1 MGSHAPRDPLIMM
14 VTPACSRRARTF
26 KGCSGQSPRKQ
37 RLVSTKLPK
46 DCNAIFGTTVA
57 CSVKFPMHVLH
68 GRLKFPMHVL
78 HGRFSCGAQS
88 VPPQLLY
95 SDQAKG
101 SAARR

>member
-1 MGSHAPRDPLIMM
+1 MGTRLRATTVAQLLSHALREPLIMM

-57 CSVKFPMHVLH
+57 CSVKFPMHVL
-68 GRLKFPMHVL
+68 
-78 HGRFSCGAQS
+78 RFSCGGQS
-88 VPPQLLY
+88 VPLQLLH

-101 SAARR
+101 NGA